1 MIINFK
7 SAATNFI
14 HTVILMLMF
23 IGSSHGVK
31 AQIVDDSTLQW
42 VNYLQ
47 PKDTFVYQVTQKK
60 LKIMGVDTSTTQH
73 YTYDLTLVVLDTAGS
88 KIKIKAE
95 YNHYESKLKDALLE
109 EVLKSGE
116 GTVVE
121 YTTNNFGV
129 FEGISNADQ
138 VIKKVKQSYKSLEKK
153 FADKPEI
160 QQVLKSMLN
169 RYATKE
175 GIEAGGIDEIQFL
188 HTGIGF
194 QYVLYKD
201 YEEDI
206 HMPSISGGVPFDGV
220 RTFRLLEID
229 SLEKTAMLKI
239 ITDIDGAQFRNET
252 IEVLKS
258 MLPLD
263 KQKSFNAEEVP
274 EMFVQ
279 NRLVNLFHYDYGW
292 NLYSYNIKEVEAGGN
307 ISQEITEI
315 SLK

>member
-14 HTVILMLMF
+14 HTFILMLMF

-60 LKIMGVDTSTTQH
+60 LKIMGLTPPQRNI
-73 YTYDLTLVVLDTAGS
+73 TYDLTLVVLDTAGS

-129 FEGISNADQ
+129 
-138 VIKKVKQSYKSLEKK
+138 
-153 FADKPEI
+153 
-160 QQVLKSMLN
+160 LKEL
-169 RYATKE
+169 A
-175 GIEAGGIDEIQFL
+175 
-188 HTGIGF
+188 
-194 QYVLYKD
+194 
-201 YEEDI
+201 
-206 HMPSISGGVPFDGV
+206 MPT
-220 RTFRLLEID
+220 R
-229 SLEKTAMLKI
+229 
-239 ITDIDGAQFRNET
+239 
-252 IEVLKS
+252 
-258 MLPLD
+258 
-263 KQKSFNAEEVP
+263 
-274 EMFVQ
+274 
-279 NRLVNLFHYDYGW
+279 
-292 NLYSYNIKEVEAGGN
+292 
-307 ISQEITEI
+307 
-315 SLK
+315 

>member
-1 MIINFK
+1 MIKNFK
-7 SAATNFI
+7 TAATN
-14 HTVILMLMF
+14 ILRGSICMLVAIVM
-23 IGSSHGVK
+23 SHDLKG
-31 AQIVDDSTLQW
+31 QIVDDSTLQW

-47 PKDTFVYQVTQKK
+47 PKDTFVYQVTQQK
-60 LKIMGVDTSTTQH
+60 LKITGTDTTITQH

-88 KIKIKAE
+88 KIKIRAE
-95 YNHYESKLKDALLE
+95 YNHYESKLPNALLE

-138 VIKKVKQSYKSLEKK
+138 VIKKVKQSYKSLEQKL
-153 FADKPEI
+153 ANKPEM
-160 QQVLKSMLN
+160 QQVLKSMLS

-194 QYVLYKD
+194 QYVLKKD

-206 HMPSISGGVPFDGV
+206 HMPSITGGTPFDGV

-239 ITDIDGAQFRNET
+239 ITDIDGTQFRNET

-258 MLPLD
+258 MLPAD
-263 KQKSFNAEEVP
+263 KQKTFNAEEVP

-292 NLYSYNIKEVEAGGN
+292 NLYSYNIKEVESGGN